1 MIILG
6 LKINLITNE
15 GSFGF
20 KETFGRN
27 LTVIKAG
34 NSGGKSTLVST
45 ILYALGMEEIL
56 GGKGENVLPYCLST
70 YFDYEARR
78 IEVIA
83 SEIYLEVENSF
94 GEIRTFRRVIKDKH
108 KSSKLIEIYSSRY
121 ISSNERLGIAT
132 ATYVH
137 DAGGAKREE
146 GFHFYLEKFLNLS
159 LPEVG
164 ATSGGMAKLYLQTIF
179 SAHAIEQKRG
189 WTDYLANIPFYGIRD
204 PKTRVVEYLL
214 GLEVFDINALKNNL
228 VSNLGRVTQLWQATN
243 RELLNKA
250 TEIGLNIEGIYKEP
264 SLLFNPD
271 ELTVFAKDNYT
282 IDEYII
288 VLKREYEEL
297 VRKER
302 AEYNISS
309 EEILKQIEVITDELQ
324 LLTIGFEQLN
334 SKLINNRIS
343 ISTYQEML
351 YSINEDLG
359 KNKAALKLRD
369 LGAKL
374 DLEISED
381 KCPTCFQHIIDNL
394 LAEEIKGPQM
404 DLKEQIEHLNSQKK
418 MLEKQI
424 DGILEENNVIE
435 IKFNNTKKEINR
447 KRNVLDSLRKSVTS
461 GTEME
466 KLYIRRQI
474 YIENEVKNLE
484 NFKERFSK
492 CKSQLQELL
501 QQFQIID
508 KQLKQLP
515 KDFYSVKDF
524 EIIKLFENFF
534 KGNARKFHYE
544 SAQISD
550 IIMSKDNLLPSLAHM
565 ELREIRRSST
575 KTDSS
580 ASDFV
585 RLIWSYLIALYQA
598 SNVEPKGNHLNF
610 LLLDEPGQH
619 SMAQQSQRA
628 LLLELSSYSSLQS
641 IVAAS
646 FDESEA
652 IFHEVTNQIK
662 FKLITWQGKL
672 IKPLIN

>member
-1 MIILG
+1 M
-6 LKINLITNE
+6 
-15 GSFGF
+15 
-20 KETFGRN
+20 
-27 LTVIKAG
+27 
-34 NSGGKSTLVST
+34 
-45 ILYALGMEEIL
+45 
-56 GGKGENVLPYCLST
+56 
-70 YFDYEARR
+70 
-78 IEVIA
+78 
-83 SEIYLEVENSF
+83 
-94 GEIRTFRRVIKDKH
+94 
-108 KSSKLIEIYSSRY
+108 
-121 ISSNERLGIAT
+121 
-132 ATYVH
+132 H

-146 GFHFYLEKFLNLS
+146 GFHFYLEKFLNLN

-164 ATSGGMAKLYLQTIF
+164 TTSGGMAKLYLQTIF

-214 GLEVFDINALKNNL
+214 GLEVFEINALKNNL
-228 VSNLGRVTQLWQATN
+228 ISNLGKVIQLWQTTN
-243 RELLNKA
+243 RELLDKA
-250 TEIGLNIEGIYKEP
+250 AEIGLSIQGAYKEP
-264 SLLFNPD
+264 SLLFNAD
-271 ELTVFAKDNYT
+271 EIIVFAKDDYN

-297 VRKER
+297 IRKES

-309 EEILKQIEVITDELQ
+309 EEVLKQIESVTDELQ
-324 LLTIGFEQLN
+324 LLSIGFEQLN

-343 ISTYQEML
+343 ISTYKEML

-404 DLKEQIEHLNSQKK
+404 DLKEQIEHLSSQKK

-424 DGILEENNVIE
+424 DGILEENSIIE

-447 KRNVLDSLRKSVTS
+447 KHNVLDSLRKSVTS

-466 KLYIRRQI
+466 KLYVRRQI
-474 YIENEVKNLE
+474 YIENEVRNLE
-484 NFKERFSK
+484 MFKEKFSK
-492 CKSQLQELL
+492 IKLQLNDLIE
-501 QQFQIID
+501 QFLIID
-508 KQLKQLP
+508 TQLKKLP
-515 KDFYSVKDF
+515 KEFYSEQDF
-524 EIIKLFENFF
+524 EKIKLFEQFF
-534 KGNARKFHYE
+534 KGNAKKFHYE

-598 SNVEPKGNHLNF
+598 SNVNPKGNHLNF

-628 LLLELSSYSSLQS
+628 LLLELSAHSSLQS

-652 IFHEVTNQIK
+652 IFHEVTNQIN

-672 IKPLIN
+672 IKPIIN